1 MIQTILLQATP
12 AIEKGAQKISQGL
25 PIGIRHFLEFEI
37 LRVKNYEITVFDILL
52 IVLLLTV
59 ARLLIWFLSSL
70 LRRGF
75 FRRKQVDKGRQEAV
89 IQLIKYL
96 IYVVV
101 IVLSLQITGIQLS
114 LLLAGSAA
122 LLVGIG
128 LGLQQTFND
137 LVSGLILLFEGS
149 INIGDIVELDNG
161 LVGRVTE
168 VGLRTSK
175 VETRDSIGI
184 IVPNSKFINNNI
196 INWSHNR
203 SLTRFIIEIG
213 VAYRN
218 DPRHVEAT
226 MLDAVRGHGEVAQ
239 NPTPLVRLH
248 DFSNSSIRYELLFW
262 TYSAWRIEHIKSD
275 IRYVIYEKF
284 RDENIELPF
293 NQLDLHIKKG
303 RDDISNHFPRR
314 DEDEGKGEQPGTD
327 DPT

>member
-1 MIQTILLQATP
+1 MIHTILLQAQP

-25 PIGIRHFLEFEI
+25 PREVRQFLEFELLKI
-37 LRVKNYEITVFDILL
+37 KNYEITVFDILL
-52 IVLLLTV
+52 IVLLIAV
-59 ARLLIWFLSSL
+59 ARALVWFFSNL
-70 LRRGF
+70 LRQGF

-96 IYVVV
+96 IYVIV
-101 IVLSLQITGIQLS
+101 IILSLEITGVQLS

-168 VGLRTSK
+168 IGLRTSK

-184 IVPNSKFINNNI
+184 IVPNSRFINNNI

-203 SLTRFIIEIG
+203 SLTRFIIKVG
-213 VAYRN
+213 VSYRN
-218 DPRHVEAT
+218 DPRQVEAIL
-226 MLDAVRGHGEVAQ
+226 LDAVKGHTEIAH
-239 NPTPLVRLH
+239 NPAATVRLM
-248 DFSNSSIRYELLFW
+248 DFGNSGVIYELLFW
-262 TYSAWRIEHIKSD
+262 TYSAWRIEYIKSE
-275 IRYVIYEKF
+275 IRFVIFENF
-284 RDENIELPF
+284 RQNGIEIPF
-293 NQLDLHIKKG
+293 NQHDLNLKTGWGEFADRLKDKKP
-303 RDDISNHFPRR
+303 DNP
-314 DEDEGKGEQPGTD
+314 
-327 DPT
+327 

>member
-1 MIQTILLQATP
+1 MTQTLLLQASP

-25 PIGIRHFLEFEI
+25 PSGVRHFMEFEI
-37 LRVKNYEITVFDILL
+37 LKIKDYEITLFDILL
-52 IVLLLTV
+52 IVVLLAA
-59 ARLLIWFLSSL
+59 ARLLVWFLSNL
-70 LRRGF
+70 LRQGF

-149 INIGDIVELDNG
+149 INVGDIVELDNS

-203 SLTRFIIEIG
+203 SLTRFIIQIG
-213 VAYRN
+213 VAHRN

-226 MLDAVRGHGEVAQ
+226 LLEAVRGHSEVAQ
-239 NPTPLVRLH
+239 NPTPLVRLN
-248 DFSNSSIRYELLFW
+248 DFTNSSIRYELLFW

-284 RDENIELPF
+284 RAEDIELPF
-293 NQLDLHIKKG
+293 IQHDVHVKPS
-303 RDDISNHFPRR
+303 RDDLPNRFS
-314 DEDEGKGEQPGTD
+314 GGEENDGEKER
-327 DPT
+327 

>member
-1 MIQTILLQATP
+1 MIQMILLQASP
-12 AIEKGAQKISQGL
+12 AIEKGAQKISRGL
-25 PIGIRHFLEFEI
+25 PRGLRKFLEFELLKI
-37 LRVKNYEITVFDILL
+37 KDYEITVFDILL
-52 IVLLLTV
+52 IVVLVTV
-59 ARLLIWFLSSL
+59 ARLLVLFLSSL

-89 IQLIKYL
+89 IQLIKYF

-101 IVLSLQITGIQLS
+101 IILSLQITGIQLS

-203 SLTRFIIEIG
+203 SLTRFIIQVG
-213 VAYRN
+213 VAYRS

-226 MLDAVRGHGEVAQ
+226 LLASVQGHSEVAQ
-239 NPTPLVRLH
+239 NPTPLVRLR
-248 DFSNSSIRYELLFW
+248 DFGNSSVGYELLFW

-275 IRYVIYEKF
+275 IRFVIFEKF
-284 RDENIELPF
+284 RAEGIEIPF
-293 NQLDLHIKKG
+293 NQYDLNLKQGWDAFADRLKG
-303 RDDISNHFPRR
+303 G
-314 DEDEGKGEQPGTD
+314 EGEKEEK
-327 DPT
+327 

>member
-1 MIQTILLQATP
+1 MMQMILLQANPT
-12 AIEKGAQKISQGL
+12 IEREAEKISRGL
-25 PIGIRHFLEFEI
+25 PRQVQQFLDFE
-37 LRVKNYEITVFDILL
+37 LLKVMKYEITVFDVLLILL
-52 IVLLLTV
+52 LITI
-59 ARLLIWFLSSL
+59 ARLMVGFLSSL

-89 IQLIKYL
+89 IQLIKYF
-96 IYVVV
+96 IYLVA
-101 IVLSLQITGIQLS
+101 IILSLQIAGIQLS

-203 SLTRFIIEIG
+203 SLTRFIIQVG

-226 MLDAVRGHGEVAQ
+226 LLASVQGHGEVAQ
-239 NPTPLVRLH
+239 NPTPLVRLK
-248 DFSNSSIRYELLFW
+248 DFGDSSVLYELLFW
-262 TYSAWRIEHIKSD
+262 TYSAWRIEHIKSEIRFVIFERFKQED
-275 IRYVIYEKF
+275 IEI
-284 RDENIELPF
+284 PF
-293 NQLDLHIKKG
+293 NQYDLNFKQGWDGFADRLKG
-303 RDDISNHFPRR
+303 
-314 DEDEGKGEQPGTD
+314 GKGN
-327 DPT
+327 

>member
-1 MIQTILLQATP
+1 MIKTLLLQAPP

-25 PIGIRHFLEFEI
+25 PSGVRHFMEFEI
-37 LRVKNYEITVFDILL
+37 LKIKDYEITLFDILL
-52 IVLLLTV
+52 IVVLLAA
-59 ARLLIWFLSSL
+59 ARLLVWFLSNL
-70 LRRGF
+70 LRQGF

-149 INIGDIVELDNG
+149 INVGDIVELDNS

-203 SLTRFIIEIG
+203 SLTRFIIQVG

-226 MLDAVRGHGEVAQ
+226 LLEAVKGHNEVAQ
-239 NPTPLVRLH
+239 NPTPLVRLN
-248 DFSNSSIRYELLFW
+248 DFTNSSIRYELLFW

-284 RDENIELPF
+284 RAEDIELPF
-293 NQLDLHIKKG
+293 NQHDLHIKQSQ
-303 RDDISNHFPRR
+303 DDISNRFSR
-314 DEDEGKGEQPGTD
+314 GEENDGEKER
-327 DPT
+327 

>member
-1 MIQTILLQATP
+1 MIVMIQMILVQATP
-12 AIEKGAQKISQGL
+12 AFEKGAQKISQGL
-25 PIGIRHFLEFEI
+25 PREVRQFLEFELLKI
-37 LRVKNYEITVFDILL
+37 KDYEITVFDILL
-52 IVLLLTV
+52 IILLMTV

-101 IVLSLQITGIQLS
+101 IILSLQITGIQLS

-203 SLTRFIIEIG
+203 SLTRFIIQVG

-226 MLDAVRGHGEVAQ
+226 LLASVQGHSEVAQ
-239 NPTPLVRLH
+239 NPTPLVRLK
-248 DFSNSSIRYELLFW
+248 DFGDSSVLYELLFW

-275 IRYVIYEKF
+275 IRFVIFEKF
-284 RDENIELPF
+284 KQEDIEIPF
-293 NQLDLHIKKG
+293 NQYDINLKKG
-303 RDDISNHFPRR
+303 WDTFADRLN
-314 DEDEGKGEQPGTD
+314 GKSE
-327 DPT
+327 

>member
-1 MIQTILLQATP
+1 MTQTLLLQATP

-25 PIGIRHFLEFEI
+25 PSGIRHFLEFEI
-37 LRVKNYEITVFDILL
+37 LKIKDYEITIFDILL

-59 ARLLIWFLSSL
+59 ARLLVWFLSNV
-70 LRRGF
+70 LRQGF

-114 LLLAGSAA
+114 ILLAGSAA

-149 INIGDIVELDNG
+149 INIGDIVELDNN

-203 SLTRFIIEIG
+203 SLTRFIIQVG

-226 MLDAVRGHGEVAQ
+226 LLEAVKGHSEVAQ
-239 NPTPLVRLH
+239 TPTPLVRLN
-248 DFSNSSIRYELLFW
+248 DFTNSSIRYELLFW

-284 RDENIELPF
+284 RAEDIELPF
-293 NQLDLHIKKG
+293 NQHDLHIKQS
-303 RDDISNHFPRR
+303 RDDVSNRLSR
-314 DEDEGKGEQPGTD
+314 KEEDDGDKER
-327 DPT
+327 

>member
-1 MIQTILLQATP
+1 MIQTILLQTTP
-12 AIEKGAQKISQGL
+12 GIEKGAQKISQGL
-25 PIGIRHFLEFEI
+25 PSGVRHFLEFEI
-37 LRVKNYEITVFDILL
+37 LKIKDYEITVFDILL
-52 IVLLLTV
+52 IILLLTV
-59 ARLLIWFLSSL
+59 ARLLILFLSSL
-70 LRRGF
+70 LRQGF

-203 SLTRFIIEIG
+203 SLTRFIITVG
-213 VAYRN
+213 VAYHN

-226 MLDAVRGHGEVAQ
+226 LLSSVQGHSEVAQ
-239 NPTPLVRLH
+239 NPTPLVRIK
-248 DFSNSSIRYELLFW
+248 DFGNSGVIYELLFW
-262 TYSAWRIEHIKSD
+262 TYSAWRIEHIKSE
-275 IRYVIYEKF
+275 IRFVIFERF
-284 RDENIELPF
+284 RAEGIEIPF
-293 NQLDLHIKKG
+293 NQYDLNLKQGWDEFAGRLKG
-303 RDDISNHFPRR
+303 GAS
-314 DEDEGKGEQPGTD
+314 EKGAAG
-327 DPT
+327 